1 MVLCMIPGCRVK
13 SGNKEGISLFRIP
26 IVVDKNGESYKQLTE
41 DRRNAWISQIS
52 RDDTKWKDILK
63 VREFGV
69 DTLFLGSLPYSGT
82 DTTLT
87 GSLHLTWGKRITQK
101 SPICRQR
108 RREPTGRKIATKQGN
123 RFLNNNNVSMRWHA
137 SKQLSAVNLT
147 KVASRSRRLTLLHHQ
162 GKRDWKA
169 RV

>member
-1 MVLCMIPGCRVK
+1 MVLCIIPGCRVK

-41 DRRNAWISQIS
+41 DRQNACMDFTDKL
-52 RDDTKWKDILK
+52 R
-63 VREFGV
+63 RHEMER
-69 DTLFLGSLPYSGT
+69 LPYSGT

-108 RREPTGRKIATKQGN
+108 QREPTGQKTATKQGN
-123 RFLNNNNVSMRWHA
+123 RS
-137 SKQLSAVNLT
+137 LT
-147 KVASRSRRLTLLHHQ
+147 K
-162 GKRDWKA
+162 
-169 RV
+169 